1 MTDPQ
6 PQIPPGTE
14 ADLAALAEGRLDPD
28 RRAAVEALLAAD
40 PDLAAALDQQ
50 RRALAAIAAASITA
64 PGGLRARL
72 DDAARAGLR
81 PRLTEAAVARR
92 RWAWVPSTGL
102 VGAAAAVV
110 VALVLAAGGG
120 PGVDEVLAAAQRPA
134 TATPA
139 YDYSASGWHP
149 DGWRETGTRTDSLDG
164 RRMETVF
171 YERAGLTIAYTVV
184 GGAPLEGAPPQTLT
198 RGGRNAVVWEEG
210 GHTCVVSGEGV
221 SAATLVTLAT
231 A

>member
-28 RRAAVEALLAAD
+28 RRAAVEARLAAD

-50 RRALAAIAAASITA
+50 RRALAAIAAASVIA
-64 PGGLRARL
+64 PGALRARL

-81 PRLTEAAVARR
+81 PRLTEAAVVRR
-92 RWAWVPSTGL
+92 RLWVPSAGL

-171 YERAGLTIAYTVV
+171 YERAGRTIAYTVV
-184 GGAPLEGAPPQTLT
+184 GGEPLEGAPPQTLT
-198 RGGRNAVVWEEG
+198 RGGRNAVVWQED